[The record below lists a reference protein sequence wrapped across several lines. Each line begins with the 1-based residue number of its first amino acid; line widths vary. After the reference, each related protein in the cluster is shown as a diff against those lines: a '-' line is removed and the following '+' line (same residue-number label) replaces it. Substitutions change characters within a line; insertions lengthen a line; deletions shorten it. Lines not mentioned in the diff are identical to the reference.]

1 MLRVLAFALAL
12 LTFSSAARAEGTTLY
27 VFAAASLTDALRAAA
42 EAYEREA
49 DADVRL
55 VFESS
60 STLAR
65 QIENGAPA
73 DLYLSANPRWMDY
86 AAERGLIDR
95 DSRRDLLANGLV
107 LIAPADD
114 APNGAPIDRS
124 LADPLAGAEAL
135 LTALG
140 PDGRLAMGDP
150 DHVPA
155 GIYGR
160 QALESLG
167 LWAAAAP
174 RIARAANVRAALV
187 LVSRG
192 EAPLGLVYATDAA
205 IDPGVRVAAEIPE
218 AAHAPIRYPAAIAA
232 RAADDPARAEAAGTF
247 LDFLAG
253 DRAGA
258 IFARFGFRR
267 PPEDGRS

>member
-135 LTALG
+135 LTAN
-140 PDGRLAMGDP
+140 ASS
-150 DHVPA
+150 PA
-155 GIYGR
+155 PTTR
-160 QALESLG
+160 
-167 LWAAAAP
+167 
-174 RIARAANVRAALV
+174 RAASTRRTSSRPTATTSTCSSATSITTTLTMAAT
-187 LVSRG
+187 ST
-192 EAPLGLVYATDAA
+192 A
-205 IDPGVRVAAEIPE
+205 GVCTSCRCP
-218 AAHAPIRYPAAIAA
+218 RWA
-232 RAADDPARAEAAGTF
+232 RSNT
-247 LDFLAG
+247 
-253 DRAGA
+253 
-258 IFARFGFRR
+258 
-267 PPEDGRS
+267 